1 MRADF
6 NSSNVI
12 NTTVTLTAK
21 GEEVGNLGRTYHA
34 LQSNSVKIFSEK
46 QRKKKKTP
54 CFSTG
59 FH

>member
-21 GEEVGNLGRTYHA
+21 GGEVGNLGRTYHA
-34 LQSNSVKIFSEK
+34 LQK
-46 QRKKKKTP
+46 
-54 CFSTG
+54 
-59 FH
+59 